1 VRWSALWTCWD
12 GFSGKLLIIDLP
24 RPPSVLHI
32 LQLSQMLPLTMIP
45 LLHDGLIRCGPT
57 AARPAQQPDDPASAN
72 RGRDPPPARLRY
84 RRQTGCIGVVG
95 EEVKRTTYNRAQRRE
110 YRRKVQLCLDV
121 FETML
126 VQSRFDADRPLTGM
140 EIECNLVDA
149 DYQPA
154 MSNRYVLDAIADPA
168 YQNEL
173 GAYNIEFN
181 VPPRSLR
188 GRTGLELE
196 AEVRASLNDAEG
208 RASSG
213 GAHIVMIGIL
223 PTLMPQHLA
232 EGWMSESTRYRALND
247 SIFSARGEDIPI
259 NIAGP
264 EPLHWQAATIA
275 PESACTSMQLHLQ
288 VAPAAFAAN
297 WNAAQML
304 AGPQLALGAN
314 SPYFFGHQL
323 WSETRIELF
332 AQSTD
337 TRPEELKTQGVRPRV
352 WFGERWIGSVVDLF
366 KENIRYFPSLLP
378 EVSDEDP
385 VAELAAGRIPQLP
398 ELRLHNGTVYRWNRP
413 VYDVVNG
420 RPHLRLENRVLPAG
434 PTVIDMMANSAF
446 FYGALRSLAAA
457 DQPLWTTMSFGA
469 AQANFLHAAQHGMD
483 TRLHWPGLGDVTA
496 ERLVLGTL
504 LPMAHEGLRL
514 SGVDA
519 DVRDRF
525 LGVIEGRAKTG
536 RNGARWQVSTVR
548 ALQDGGMTRP
558 QALAE
563 MLRRYCEHMH
573 ANQPV
578 HTWG

>member
-1 VRWSALWTCWD
+1 
-12 GFSGKLLIIDLP
+12 
-24 RPPSVLHI
+24 
-32 LQLSQMLPLTMIP
+32 M
-45 LLHDGLIRCGPT
+45 
-57 AARPAQQPDDPASAN
+57 
-72 RGRDPPPARLRY
+72 
-84 RRQTGCIGVVG
+84 G
-95 EEVKRTTYNRAQRRE
+95 EEVRRTTFNSAQRRE

-126 VQSRFDADRPLTGM
+126 VRSRFDSDRPLTGM

-154 MSNRYVLDAIADPA
+154 MSNRFVLNAIADPA

-181 VPPRSLR
+181 VPPRSLH
-188 GRTGLELE
+188 GKTSLELE
-196 AEVRASLNDAEG
+196 TEVRASLNHAET
-208 RASSG
+208 RASAG

-223 PTLMPQHLA
+223 PTLRPEHLD
-232 EGWMSESTRYRALND
+232 EGWMSESTRYTALND
-247 SIFSARGEDIPI
+247 SIFSARGEDISI

-264 EPLHWQAATIA
+264 EPLSWQAASIA

-288 VAPAAFAAN
+288 VAPADFAAY
-297 WNAAQML
+297 WNAAQVL

-352 WFGERWIGSVVDLF
+352 WFGERWIDSVVDLF

-385 VAELAAGRIPQLP
+385 VAVLAAGHIPQLS

-413 VYDVVNG
+413 VYAVVEEQG
-420 RPHLRLENRVLPAG
+420 LVRPHLRLENRVLPAG
-434 PTVIDMMANSAF
+434 PSVIDMVANSAF
-446 FYGALRSLAAA
+446 YYGTLRSLAAA
-457 DQPLWTTMSFGA
+457 VDPLWNTMSFA
-469 AQANFLHAAQHGMD
+469 AAHANFLHAAQHGMD
-483 TRLHWPGLGDVTA
+483 ARLHWPGLGEVTPD
-496 ERLVLGTL
+496 RLVLDSL
-504 LPMAHEGLRL
+504 LPMAHEGLQL
-514 SGVDA
+514 WGVDA

-525 LGVIEGRAKTG
+525 LGVIEARAKTR
-536 RNGARWQVSTVR
+536 RNGASWQVSTVA
-548 ALQDGGMTRP
+548 ALEGAGMTRP

-563 MLRRYCEHMH
+563 MLRRYCEYMH
-573 ANQPV
+573 ANEPV
-578 HTWG
+578 HTWGT